1 MLVADAVI
9 KEILEKFR
17 TVAVVGLSR
26 NPSKD
31 SYGVAEYLLR
41 RGYRVVPINPIAEEI
56 LGEKSY
62 KGLLELPEELKRAV
76 EIVDIFRPSEDVLI
90 IVEEAVKLREEYG
103 NPQVIWMQEGIVN
116 EEAARLGEE
125 AGMTVVMDACIMM
138 EHIRLVPF

>member
-1 MLVADAVI
+1 MVADAVI
-9 KEILEKFR
+9 KDILEKFK

-31 SYGVAEYLLR
+31 SYGVAEYLQQA
-41 RGYRVVPINPIAEEI
+41 GYRVIPVNPVAEEI

-62 KGLLELPEELKRAV
+62 KGLLELSEELKMAV
-76 EIVDIFRPSEDVLI
+76 EIVDIFRPSEDVPV
-90 IVEEAVKLREEYG
+90 IVEEAVKLRDEYR
-103 NPQVIWMQEGIVN
+103 NPQVIWMQQGIVN
-116 EEAARLGEE
+116 EEAARTGEE